1 MSNFRWG
8 ILGTGGIA
16 RAFARDLQLLE
27 GHTVAA
33 VGSRTID
40 TSNSFAKNFSGC
52 IAYGSYQELVNSVV
66 VIEENKRLSLLCILY
81 CIIIPHIFDHFS

>member
-16 RAFARDLQLLE
+16 RAFALDLALL
-27 GHTVAA
+27 GDHVVAA

-40 TSNSFAKNFSGC
+40 SATAFAADFPGSLP
-52 IAYGSYQELVNSVV
+52 YGSYEELVTADVDAIYVASPHPMH
-66 VIEENKRLSLLCILY
+66 EEHAPVC
-81 CIIIPHIFDHFS
+81 